1 MSAGSL
7 SIFSCN
13 YRSPVA
19 RLIDFD
25 AGHSMP
31 LSHSPCPLS
40 SPFIITTSPQTLSLI
55 RCTTAAISLLSDVRD
70 AVAFAERDREKMEER
85 VRKCVKL
92 PGKDSRNLQGSRMN
106 KT

>member
-1 MSAGSL
+1 MIAGSL

-31 LSHSPCPLS
+31 LYHSPCPFPS
-40 SPFIITTSPQTLSLI
+40 SFILTTNPQTLSLI

-70 AVAFAERDREKMEER
+70 AIAFAE
-85 VRKCVKL
+85 
-92 PGKDSRNLQGSRMN
+92 
-106 KT
+106 